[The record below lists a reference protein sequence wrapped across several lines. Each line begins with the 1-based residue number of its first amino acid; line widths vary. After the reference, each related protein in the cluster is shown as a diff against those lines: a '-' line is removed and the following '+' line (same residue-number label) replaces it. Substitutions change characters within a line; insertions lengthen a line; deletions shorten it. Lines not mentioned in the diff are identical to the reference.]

1 MDISTTCCT
10 PIPRP
15 TRSTLPTTATSQ
27 RSSKLGCVG
36 AGIMDASEGTDERA
50 GLFLKLA
57 AQGCEIVEPPRIGI
71 TASRSRPAIP
81 ARGGAST
88 HPTTGVPTRRGRTA
102 SPIWWRCLP
111 GWTSS
116 DAVTAGPSPTLGRS
130 RCDEQLRAWTHAAV
144 QTPQGTWLSNIG
156 AGSVIEHDNPEA
168 LTGGV
173 GNPTT
178 WACCRAILRVQGR
191 PFTLTERP
199 MAFCVAR
206 TCDVPWKYQGRLGST
221 PNCHPWAGLA
231 HRLTNFKV
239 LKSPTLL
246 NIFRESVS
254 GLGQP

>member
-81 ARGGAST
+81 ARGGAFT
-88 HPTTGVPTRRGRTA
+88 YPTTGAPTRHGRTA
-102 SPIWWRCLP
+102 LQIWWRCLP

-116 DAVTAGPSPTLGRS
+116 DAVTAGPSSTLGRS
-130 RCDEQLRAWTHAAV
+130 RCTNNKVHGHMPPCRRPTGRGSARWV
-144 QTPQGTWLSNIG
+144 QDPSSNTTTR
-156 AGSVIEHDNPEA
+156 SRSP
-168 LTGGV
+168 V
-173 GNPTT
+173 GHTAT
-178 WACCRAILRVQGR
+178 RRS
-191 PFTLTERP
+191 
-199 MAFCVAR
+199 
-206 TCDVPWKYQGRLGST
+206 TCDVPCKYQGRLWST
-221 PNCHPWAGLA
+221 PNCHIHGPVLHIGSRTSRCSN
-231 HRLTNFKV
+231 HRHC
-239 LKSPTLL
+239 
-246 NIFRESVS
+246 
-254 GLGQP
+254 